1 MLIKPRM
8 KMEVTFECPKWH
20 CARTKPKHEHI
31 AAANLRK
38 NLQLEVF
45 LPRLRIERATRRGAV
60 RSIEPLFPGYLFV
73 RCLIEEKLNEIK
85 HTNGVS
91 SLVRFGD
98 KIPRV
103 EDSVIE
109 ELQDCFEAD
118 EPMTIENRLM
128 PGSEVSVAS
137 GAFAGMHAYVLRN
150 MPAKKRVQILL
161 DVLGQP
167 TPVEVGR
174 ESVVLIEN
182 TLAHMA
188 PVLARP
194 EAARV

>member
-1 MLIKPRM
+1 
-8 KMEVTFECPKWH
+8 MEVTSECSKWH

-45 LPRLRIERATRRGAV
+45 LPRLRIERATKRGAV

-128 PGSEVSVAS
+128 PGSEVSVAN
-137 GAFAGMHAYVLRN
+137 GAFAGMRAYVLRN
-150 MPAKKRVQILL
+150 MPAKKRVQVLL

-167 TPVEVGR
+167 TSVEVGR

-194 EAARV
+194 EAVRV